1 MKKQLFITLGLTSLI
16 LFTGCSQKELSIE
29 EKAEI
34 AQEKKEE
41 MMSAIEK
48 LPSWVIS
55 PSVDNSIS
63 SVGMTNYSKHGLHAM
78 LTLAEMDGRAKLAGQ
93 IQTTVSQLQEKSMRL
108 MKIESIDEMEDIFT
122 QVTKEVIKDI
132 PLSGVQRVNI
142 HQADDGS
149 LYVLMAIN
157 NKNISDILERSKGVY
172 KQHME
177 NAKVAKENLDQGMV
191 VLDSMIDK
199 LETAT
204 QE

>member
-1 MKKQLFITLGLTSLI
+1 MKKQLLVALGLSSLI
-16 LFTGCSQKELSIE
+16 LFTGCSQKELSTQ

-48 LPSWVIS
+48 LPKWVIN
-55 PSVDNSIS
+55 PKVEGSIS

-93 IQTTVSQLQEKSMRL
+93 IQTVVSQLQEKSMRQ
-108 MKIESIDEMEDIFT
+108 MKIEGIDEMEDIFT

-142 HQADDGS
+142 HQAKDGS
-149 LYVLMAIN
+149 LYVLMTIN
-157 NKNISDILERSKGVY
+157 NKNISKILDSSKGIY
-172 KQHME
+172 KQHMQ

-191 VLDSMIDK
+191 VLDQMIDK